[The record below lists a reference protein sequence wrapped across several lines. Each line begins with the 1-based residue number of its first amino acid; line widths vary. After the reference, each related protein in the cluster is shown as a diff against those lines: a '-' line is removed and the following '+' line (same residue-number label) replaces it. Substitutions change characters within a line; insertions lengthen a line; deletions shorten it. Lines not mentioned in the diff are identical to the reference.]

1 MIRRLQYKIIAVILG
16 TLLIVFAAVLLVLNL
31 TVYQT
36 SVKQAEDFMASVAEN
51 DGFLFP
57 PMSRPGSGP
66 PDRGRAPFGSP
77 QMMRAGR
84 FFYAKLD
91 PDGHIAELNLE
102 MMFDFSRSEAE
113 SVVSAVYES
122 GQTKGDRDNFRFLS
136 AEKPYG
142 CILVFAERSI
152 EMGLLDNLTR
162 ASLWAAGVA
171 SLILVCLA
179 AFLAQWMVRPVKSAF
194 DKQRRFVSDA
204 SHELKTP
211 LTIIGANLDV
221 LQNDIGENQWITH
234 SKTQMERMNALIH
247 SLLLLAGTDEG
258 QTGRM
263 AGEFS
268 LSSAVLSVALEFESL
283 AFEEG
288 KKYEYHVMD
297 NIYYNGNKMQIRQLV
312 SILLDNAIRYSDA
325 NGQIDVSLNADNGHK
340 HISVFNTGVGV
351 PNNER
356 DRIFERFYRIDES
369 RTRETGGYGI
379 GLSLAE
385 AIAHAHKGK
394 ITVSGDYGKWIRFDL
409 TL

>member
-16 TLLIVFAAVLLVLNL
+16 TLLIVFAAVLLALNL

-36 SVKQAEDFMASVAEN
+36 SVQRAEDFMAAVVEN

-57 PMSRPGSGP
+57 PMGRPGSGP
-66 PDRGRAPFGSP
+66 PDRGRDPFGSP

-91 PDGHIAELNLE
+91 RDGYIIELNLE

-113 SVVSAVYES
+113 SVVSSVLES

-142 CILVFAERSI
+142 RILVFAERSI

-162 ASLWAAGVA
+162 ASLWAAGVV

-194 DKQRRFVSDA
+194 EKQRRFVSDA

-221 LQNDIGENQWITH
+221 LQNEIGENQWLTY

-258 QTGRM
+258 QTSQM
-263 AGEFS
+263 VGEFS
-268 LSSAVLSVALEFESL
+268 LSNAVLGTALEFESR

-288 KKYEYHVMD
+288 KQYAYHVME
-297 NIYYNGNKMQIRQLV
+297 NINYHGDETQIRQLV

-325 NGQIDVSLNADNGHK
+325 NGQIDVSLNADNSHK
-340 HISVFNTGVGV
+340 HISVYNTGAGV

-369 RTRETGGYGI
+369 RTRETGSYGI

-394 ITVSGDYGKWIRFDL
+394 ITVTGDYGKWIRFDL